1 MSLKQDTLSILE
13 SFSPISLA
21 EMKSVK
27 LMNRVDTKYVAP
39 VSMLEDLLK
48 NSLSDYR
55 VQVHEGKSVA
65 AYDTL
70 YFDTENL
77 EMYTRHHDKY
87 LTRNKIR
94 TRTYVDSAL
103 SFLEVKHK
111 NNKGRTKKKRIVITS
126 EDFHNFNANNDAV
139 EFLKGQVTY
148 NNKELKPQVRT
159 IFNRITLVNNNLTER
174 LTIDFNLRFE
184 NKQTGKL
191 SELPNVMI
199 IELKQDGHQNSSMKN
214 ILIDLH
220 ITPFR
225 ISKYCIGTVLT
236 NDNVKYNRF
245 KTKIKYLNKIS
256 K

>member
-13 SFSPISLA
+13 VFSPISLA

-39 VSMLEDLLK
+39 VSMLKDLLK
-48 NSLSDYR
+48 NSISDYR
-55 VQVHEGKSVA
+55 TQVNEGKAVA

-77 EMYTRHHDKY
+77 DMYTRHHDKY

-111 NNKGRTKKKRIVITS
+111 NNKGRTKKKRIVITE
-126 EDFHNFNANNDAV
+126 EDFGNFNGNEAAV
-139 EFLKGQVTY
+139 EFLRGQVTY
-148 NNKELKPQVRT
+148 NNKELKPQLRT

-184 NKQTGKL
+184 NKQTGKV

-199 IELKQDGHQNSSMKN
+199 IELKQDGHQNSKMKN

-245 KTKIKYLNKIS
+245 KTKIIYLNKIS